1 MFNLKVWL
9 CSLGT
14 AGMASFVLCVIW
26 GLSVPEALH
35 SQEFLQQVLPGFR
48 WLTAGS
54 FLLGFFESFLW
65 GAYIAI
71 LFVPVHNFFYRHWE
85 GDAVASR

>member
-1 MFNLKVWL
+1 MLNLKVWIW
-9 CSLGT
+9 SLGT

-35 SQEFLQQVLPGFR
+35 SQELLEQVLPGFR

-54 FLLGFFESFLW
+54 FLLGFLESFLW

-71 LFVPVHNFFYRHWE
+71 LFVPVHNFFYRRWQ
-85 GDAVASR
+85 GAAVDGR